1 MEYAE
6 KLRLFLIFEKNR
18 QKNSPL
24 TKNNRQ
30 KNADFFA
37 YTIYIIIILI
47 YYIITIKYIDNE
59 KMEFFHLRM
68 ILLHDSFL

>member
-18 QKNSPL
+18 QKNSLL

-37 YTIYIIIILI
+37 YTIYNNNTYILYNNDKI
-47 YYIITIKYIDNE
+47 Y
-59 KMEFFHLRM
+59 RQ
-68 ILLHDSFL
+68 